1 MSKVRKIIYISFL
14 VLSTSTFSFANSELD
29 DPYENSNRAIHNF
42 NDKVDT
48 FILRPVSI
56 GYSFLPNP
64 IEEGIA
70 NALENVGEPIN
81 FTNYI
86 FQGNLKF
93 AFKSLARFLINSTV
107 GLAGLIDVA
116 DKMKLKKDD
125 TDFGLTLKAWEANE
139 GAYLVIPFFGPR
151 SSRHLAGSIVDII
164 VNPLNYILKDE
175 DSLVRLSPTL
185 LYSVSARSGNME
197 TIDNLKETSI
207 DYYSSL
213 KSIYHQNRL
222 SNDKENL
229 KEIDLV
235 DDFFQYL
242 EEENINE

>member
-86 FQGNLKF
+86 VLEYRYYGCSHNTWYCLC
-93 AFKSLARFLINSTV
+93 
-107 GLAGLIDVA
+107 
-116 DKMKLKKDD
+116 
-125 TDFGLTLKAWEANE
+125 
-139 GAYLVIPFFGPR
+139 
-151 SSRHLAGSIVDII
+151 
-164 VNPLNYILKDE
+164 
-175 DSLVRLSPTL
+175 RL
-185 LYSVSARSGNME
+185 
-197 TIDNLKETSI
+197 
-207 DYYSSL
+207 
-213 KSIYHQNRL
+213 
-222 SNDKENL
+222 
-229 KEIDLV
+229 
-235 DDFFQYL
+235 
-242 EEENINE
+242 